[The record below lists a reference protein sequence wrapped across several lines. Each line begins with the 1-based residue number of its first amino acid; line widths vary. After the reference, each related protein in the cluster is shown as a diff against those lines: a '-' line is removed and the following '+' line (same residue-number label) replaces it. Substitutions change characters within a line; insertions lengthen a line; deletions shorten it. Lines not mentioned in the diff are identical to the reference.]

1 MIEPTRIYPYLN
13 ALKEGKTI
21 LFPTG
26 STIGLGCDFKNQEAF
41 NILRSLNNQKI
52 PPSHW
57 LVVSSVE
64 MLRRYVDDLHPR
76 IETLLVYH
84 RRPLRVIYKANLQ
97 MVPEHLLGN
106 NRSIDISLSH
116 HHFCRQ
122 LVSELGRPLVVINAN
137 THNNY
142 APIRFSEIPS
152 EIKNQSFHENIEELD
167 VVRDNKLAVVAS
179 FNQDEEI
186 NIIRD

>member
-76 IETLLVYH
+76 IEIEEN
-84 RRPLRVIYKANLQ
+84 LRVAAKKSLDAMLAMASNS
-97 MVPEHLLGN
+97 VGHG
-106 NRSIDISLSH
+106 DIG
-116 HHFCRQ
+116 Q
-122 LVSELGRPLVVINAN
+122 I
-137 THNNY
+137 
-142 APIRFSEIPS
+142 
-152 EIKNQSFHENIEELD
+152 
-167 VVRDNKLAVVAS
+167 
-179 FNQDEEI
+179 
-186 NIIRD
+186 